1 VKIGYRT
8 IKTAVGVPISIVIAQ
23 LLGLANA
30 PSAGILTIL
39 CVQPSRKRSY
49 LSAWQRFLAYLI
61 ATVYSVLLFELL
73 GYTPWAMSILF
84 LLFIPTCVYFDVS
97 PGIPTSSVI
106 ILNTYTAAN
115 INVEFLTE
123 QFLLISIGI
132 GVAFLLNLYMP
143 SLDRPLQ
150 EKQKKLEHNFSII
163 LFEVAL
169 YLRGENKTWDGKEIM
184 EVDELLSESLGLGER
199 DKENHFLR
207 DKHPYHD
214 YFQMRSGQF
223 HILQQMLPLIAKL
236 PHQDPFSEKIAS
248 LFERLSESVH
258 PGNTAILFLDELKE
272 LRKEF
277 NQLDLPE
284 TRDEFETRANLFQIM
299 HELEEYLRI
308 KHKFKKSDV
317 KKKGK
322 KFYKI

>member
-1 VKIGYRT
+1 
-8 IKTAVGVPISIVIAQ
+8 
-23 LLGLANA
+23 
-30 PSAGILTIL
+30 
-39 CVQPSRKRSY
+39 
-49 LSAWQRFLAYLI
+49 
-61 ATVYSVLLFELL
+61 
-73 GYTPWAMSILF
+73 
-84 LLFIPTCVYFDVS
+84 

-248 LFERLSESVH
+248 LFER
-258 PGNTAILFLDELKE
+258 
-272 LRKEF
+272 
-277 NQLDLPE
+277 
-284 TRDEFETRANLFQIM
+284 
-299 HELEEYLRI
+299 
-308 KHKFKKSDV
+308 
-317 KKKGK
+317 
-322 KFYKI
+322 

>member
-1 VKIGYRT
+1 
-8 IKTAVGVPISIVIAQ
+8 
-23 LLGLANA
+23 
-30 PSAGILTIL
+30 
-39 CVQPSRKRSY
+39 
-49 LSAWQRFLAYLI
+49 FLAYLI

-199 DKENHFLR
+199 DKENHFL
-207 DKHPYHD
+207 
-214 YFQMRSGQF
+214 
-223 HILQQMLPLIAKL
+223 
-236 PHQDPFSEKIAS
+236 
-248 LFERLSESVH
+248 
-258 PGNTAILFLDELKE
+258 
-272 LRKEF
+272 
-277 NQLDLPE
+277 
-284 TRDEFETRANLFQIM
+284 
-299 HELEEYLRI
+299 
-308 KHKFKKSDV
+308 
-317 KKKGK
+317 
-322 KFYKI
+322 